1 MEQMMVARTMF
12 TKGISLRLQL
22 YLLISCL
29 SIFSFGAALYN
40 NVANMRTYLNEQLAS
55 HAQGAAHSLGLS
67 ISPYM
72 DEEGLVIAE
81 TMTNAIFDSGYYQH
95 ITFTDLDG
103 KLIFE
108 RTNPQGNFGVPQWFI
123 DWFTLHPPVMTSEVS
138 DGWRIA
144 GQLEVQSHAGTSYKS
159 LWDHALSSLVTTL
172 LQLFIA
178 LICAYLILKA
188 VLNPLRSIEKQAES
202 VIQKRFSINS
212 INPFTSELRTVVNA
226 INRMVENVQRSFN
239 EQTQLAEALSKEVYI
254 DPHTGLP
261 NRRAL
266 LKRFESI
273 QAEYDQHGNRFYLG
287 LVSMTSLKHVNDNE
301 GYGSGDDYILSGAQL
316 FSKQISA
323 LQDATFYRIS
333 GSEFAFLS
341 LLTEEAAK
349 EIDEQIAAN
358 IMIES
363 SSRFN
368 NGFAK
373 HSLTRVNH
381 QEDFAE
387 VVKRLDHQLV
397 HNQYAEN
404 DKGLVTAQMMKKNH
418 SREEWVGILT
428 QFTEYFKNEIS
439 HCNSKD
445 FAIKCIP
452 LDKIFDL
459 MLQPVVDNNQ
469 SILYVESFVRFKV
482 EGEVLST
489 LDVFAMAE
497 RLGVLQELEQAVVC
511 FIFYKLQHIEHTR
524 VAINISNRALH
535 NPVFTE
541 WLFDLYQ
548 KMHKTLPPLLYE
560 FNESAAML
568 SLEST
573 ERFIRQAKQFDI
585 DIAIERFGSSLT
597 SFCYIRNLNIDYIK
611 IDASYVR
618 DIAEADTRFFVQ
630 TITQICH
637 GIGIKIIA
645 PQVESAMIGEHF
657 SLMNI
662 DGLQGNGLYAVRN
675 FSTIIPANATNTW
688 TSALELNNFSHSLNH
703 EAT

>member
-1 MEQMMVARTMF
+1 MF
-12 TKGISLRLQL
+12 RKGMSLRLQL
-22 YLLISCL
+22 YLLIACL
-29 SIFSFGAALYN
+29 CLFSFGAALYN
-40 NVANMRTYLNEQLAS
+40 NVSNMRDYLNEQLAS

-103 KLIFE
+103 KVLFK
-108 RTNPQGNFGVPQWFI
+108 RDNPNGNFAVPQWFI
-123 DWFTLHPPVMTSEVS
+123 DWFTLDPPVMTSEVS

-144 GQLEVQSHAGTSYKS
+144 GTLAVQSHAGTSYKS
-159 LWDHALSSLVTTL
+159 LWDHAISSLTATL
-172 LQLFIA
+172 LQLFAA
-178 LICAYLILKA
+178 LFCAYLILKA
-188 VLNPLRSIEKQAES
+188 VLNPLRHIEKQAES
-202 VIQKRFSINS
+202 VIQKRFTLNS

-239 EQTQLAEALSKEVYI
+239 EQTKLAEALSQEVYI

-273 QAEYDQHGNRFYLG
+273 QAEYDVHGNRFYLG
-287 LVSMTSLKHVNDNE
+287 LVSMTSLKHINDIE
-301 GYGSGDDYILSGAQL
+301 GYGSGDDYILAGAQL
-316 FSKQISA
+316 FSQQMSN
-323 LQDATFYRIS
+323 LQDATLYRIS

-341 LLTEEAAK
+341 LLTEDAAK
-349 EIDEQIAAN
+349 TIDQQIASV
-358 IMIES
+358 IHIES
-363 SSRFN
+363 SDRFVH
-368 NGFAK
+368 GFAK

-381 QEDFAE
+381 EEQFAE

-397 HNQYAEN
+397 HNQYAHN
-404 DKGLVTAQMMKKNH
+404 DTGLVTPQSMQKNH
-418 SREEWVGILT
+418 TREEWVGMLT

-439 HCNSKD
+439 HCHPND

-459 MLQPVVDNNQ
+459 MLQPVVDDNQ

-482 EGEVLST
+482 DGEVLST

-511 FIFYKLQHIEHTR
+511 FIFYKLTHIEHTR

-535 NPVFTE
+535 NSVFTD
-541 WLFDLYQ
+541 WLFDTYQ
-548 KMHKTLPPLLYE
+548 KMHKSLPPLLYE
-560 FNESAAML
+560 FNESGAML

-573 ERFIRQAKQFDI
+573 EKFIRRAKQLDI
-585 DIAIERFGSSLT
+585 AIAIERFGSSLS
-597 SFCYIRNLNIDYIK
+597 SFCYIRNLNIDFIK
-611 IDASYVR
+611 IDPSYVR
-618 DIAEADTRFFVQ
+618 DIAQADTRFFVQ
-630 TITQICH
+630 TVTQICH

-675 FSTIIPANATNTW
+675 FSTIIPANANHSW
-688 TSALELNNFSHSLNH
+688 TCALQLNDFSQSTNH
-703 EAT
+703 EAR

>member
-1 MEQMMVARTMF
+1 MF
-12 TKGISLRLQL
+12 IKGMSLRLQL
-22 YLLISCL
+22 YLLIGCL

-40 NVANMRTYLNEQLAS
+40 NVSNMRGYLNEQLAS

-95 ITFTDLDG
+95 IIFTDLDG
-103 KLIFE
+103 KVLFE
-108 RTNPQGNFGVPQWFI
+108 RNNPQGNFAVPQWFI
-123 DWFTLHPPVMTSEVS
+123 NWFTLHPPIMTSEVS

-144 GQLEVQSHAGTSYKS
+144 GKLEVQSHAGTSYKS
-159 LWDHALSSLVTTL
+159 LWDHAVNNLTSALFQLV
-172 LQLFIA
+172 IA
-178 LICAYLILKA
+178 LLCAYFILKA
-188 VLNPLRSIEKQAES
+188 VLTPLSSIEKQAES
-202 VIQKRFSINS
+202 VIQKRFELNPIK
-212 INPFTSELRTVVNA
+212 PFTSELRTLVNA
-226 INRMVENVQRSFN
+226 INRMIENIQRSFN

-254 DPHTGLP
+254 DSHTGLP

-266 LKRFESI
+266 LKKFESI
-273 QAEYDQHGNRFYLG
+273 QAEYEQHGNRFYLG
-287 LVSMTSLKHVNDNE
+287 LLSMTSLKQVNDND

-316 FSKQISA
+316 FSEQMNS
-323 LQDATFYRIS
+323 LHEATLYRIS

-341 LLTEEAAK
+341 LLTEDAAK
-349 EIDEQIAAN
+349 EVDQQMASCIL
-358 IMIES
+358 IES
-363 SSRFN
+363 SSRFS

-381 QEDFAE
+381 QEDFAD
-387 VVKRLDHQLV
+387 VVMRLDNQLV
-397 HNQYAEN
+397 HNQYADN
-404 DKGLVTAQMMKKNH
+404 PMGLVSAKGMQKNH

-428 QFTEYFKNEIS
+428 QFTQYFKDEINHS
-439 HCNSKD
+439 NSKD

-452 LDKIFDL
+452 LDKLFDL
-459 MLQPVVDNNQ
+459 MLQPVVDENQ
-469 SILYVESFVRFKV
+469 SILYVESFVRFKIA
-482 EGEVLST
+482 GETLST

-535 NPVFTE
+535 NPVFTD

-560 FNESAAML
+560 FNESGAML

-573 ERFIRQAKQFDI
+573 ESFIRRAKQLDI
-585 DIAIERFGSSLT
+585 DIAIERFGSSLS

-611 IDASYVR
+611 IDPSYVR

-630 TITQICH
+630 TVIQICH

-645 PQVESAMIGEHF
+645 PQVESAVIGEHF

-675 FSTIIPANATNTW
+675 FSTIIPANATSTW
-688 TSALELNNFSHSLNH
+688 ISALQLNYFSNSPNH
-703 EAT
+703 EAE

>member
-1 MEQMMVARTMF
+1 MF
-12 TKGISLRLQL
+12 RKGMSLRLQL
-22 YLLISCL
+22 YLLIACL
-29 SIFSFGAALYN
+29 SLFSFGAALYN
-40 NVANMRTYLNEQLAS
+40 NVSNMRDYLNEQLAS

-72 DEEGLVIAE
+72 DEAGLVIAE

-103 KLIFE
+103 KVLFK
-108 RTNPQGNFGVPQWFI
+108 RDNPNGNFAVPQWFI
-123 DWFTLHPPVMTSEVS
+123 DWFTLHPPIMTSEVS

-144 GQLEVQSHAGTSYKS
+144 GTLEVQSHAGTSYKS
-159 LWDHALSSLVTTL
+159 LWDHAISSLAATL
-172 LQLFIA
+172 LQLFVA
-178 LICAYLILKA
+178 MICAYLILKA
-188 VLNPLRSIEKQAES
+188 VLNPLRHIEKQAES
-202 VIQKRFSINS
+202 VIQKRFTLNS

-239 EQTQLAEALSKEVYI
+239 EQTKLAEALSQEVYI

-273 QAEYDQHGNRFYLG
+273 QAEYDVHGNRFYLG
-287 LVSMTSLKHVNDNE
+287 LVSMTSLKHINDME

-316 FSKQISA
+316 FSQQMSS
-323 LQDATFYRIS
+323 LQDATLYRIS
-333 GSEFAFLS
+333 GSEFVFLS
-341 LLTEEAAK
+341 LLTEDAAK
-349 EIDEQIAAN
+349 TIDQQIASSIN
-358 IMIES
+358 IEAS
-363 SSRFN
+363 DRFVH
-368 NGFAK
+368 GFAK

-381 QEDFAE
+381 QEEFAE

-397 HNQYAEN
+397 HNQYAQN
-404 DKGLVTAQMMKKNH
+404 DKGLVTPQSMQKNH
-418 SREEWVGILT
+418 TREEWVGMLT
-428 QFTEYFKNEIS
+428 QFTEYFTNEIS
-439 HCNSKD
+439 HCHPND

-459 MLQPVVDNNQ
+459 MLQPVVDDNQ

-482 EGEVLST
+482 DGEMLST

-511 FIFYKLQHIEHTR
+511 FIFYKLSHIEHTR

-535 NPVFTE
+535 NPVFTD

-560 FNESAAML
+560 FNESGAML

-573 ERFIRQAKQFDI
+573 EKFIRRAKQLDI
-585 DIAIERFGSSLT
+585 DIAIERFGSSLS

-611 IDASYVR
+611 IDPSYVR
-618 DIAEADTRFFVQ
+618 DIAQADTRFFVQ
-630 TITQICH
+630 TVTQICH

-675 FSTIIPANATNTW
+675 FSTIIPANANHSW
-688 TSALELNNFSHSLNH
+688 TCALQLNDFSQSTNH
-703 EAT
+703 EAR

>member
-1 MEQMMVARTMF
+1 MF
-12 TKGISLRLQL
+12 RKGMSLRLQL
-22 YLLISCL
+22 YLLIACL
-29 SIFSFGAALYN
+29 SLFSFGAALYN
-40 NVANMRTYLNEQLAS
+40 NVSNMRDYLNEQLAS

-103 KLIFE
+103 EVLFK
-108 RTNPQGNFGVPQWFI
+108 RDNPDGNFAVPQWFI
-123 DWFTLHPPVMTSEVS
+123 DWFTLIPPVMTSEVS

-144 GQLEVQSHAGTSYKS
+144 GKLDVQSHAGTSYKS
-159 LWDHALSSLVTTL
+159 LWDHAVDTFSTTL
-172 LQLFIA
+172 LQLFVA
-178 LICAYLILKA
+178 LLCVYFILKA
-188 VLNPLRSIEKQAES
+188 VLNPLRHIEKQAES
-202 VIQKRFSINS
+202 VIQKRFTLNAV
-212 INPFTSELRTVVNA
+212 NPFTSELRTVVNA

-239 EQTQLAEALSKEVYI
+239 EQTKLAEALSHEVYI

-266 LKRFESI
+266 LKRFESL
-273 QAEYDQHGNRFYLG
+273 QAEYDRHGNRFYLG
-287 LVSMTSLKHVNDNE
+287 LLSMTSLKHINDIE
-301 GYGSGDDYILSGAQL
+301 GYGSGDEYILSGAQI
-316 FSKQISA
+316 FSQQMSL
-323 LQDATFYRIS
+323 LQEATLYRIS

-341 LLTEEAAK
+341 LLTEDAAK
-349 EIDEQIAAN
+349 SIDQQMAAIIN
-358 IMIES
+358 IEGS
-363 SSRFN
+363 NRFA

-373 HSLTRVNH
+373 HALTRVNH
-381 QEDFAE
+381 QEEFAA

-397 HNQYAEN
+397 HNQYADN
-404 DKGLVTAQMMKKNH
+404 DKGLVAAQGMQKNH

-428 QFTEYFKNEIS
+428 HFTEYFKSEIS
-439 HCNSKD
+439 QSSPKD

-459 MLQPVVDNNQ
+459 MLQPVVDDTQ

-482 EGEVLST
+482 DGEELST
-489 LDVFAMAE
+489 IDVFAMAE

-511 FIFYKLQHIEHTR
+511 FIFYKLHHIEHTR

-535 NPVFTE
+535 NPVFTG

-548 KMHKTLPPLLYE
+548 KLHKSLPPLLYE
-560 FNESAAML
+560 FNESGAML

-573 ERFIRQAKQFDI
+573 EKFIRRAKQLDI
-585 DIAIERFGSSLT
+585 GIAIERFGSSLS
-597 SFCYIRNLNIDYIK
+597 SFCYIRNLNIDFIK

-618 DIAEADTRFFVQ
+618 DIAQADTRFFVQ
-630 TITQICH
+630 TVTQICH

-645 PQVESAMIGEHF
+645 PQVESSEIGEHF

-675 FSTIIPANATNTW
+675 FSTIIPANANHSW
-688 TSALELNNFSHSLNH
+688 TCALQLNDFSQSTNH
-703 EAT
+703 EAR

>member
-1 MEQMMVARTMF
+1 MF
-12 TKGISLRLQL
+12 RKGMSLRLQL
-22 YLLISCL
+22 YLLIACL
-29 SIFSFGAALYN
+29 SLFSFGAALYN
-40 NVANMRTYLNEQLAS
+40 NVSNMRDYLNEQLAS

-72 DEEGLVIAE
+72 DEAGLVIAE

-103 KLIFE
+103 KVLFK
-108 RTNPQGNFGVPQWFI
+108 RDNPNGNFAVPQWFI
-123 DWFTLHPPVMTSEVS
+123 DWFTLHPPIMTSEVS

-144 GQLEVQSHAGTSYKS
+144 GTLEVQSHAGTSYKS
-159 LWDHALSSLVTTL
+159 LWDHAISSLAATL
-172 LQLFIA
+172 LQLFVA
-178 LICAYLILKA
+178 MICAYLILKA
-188 VLNPLRSIEKQAES
+188 VLNPLRHIEKQAES
-202 VIQKRFSINS
+202 VIQKRFTLNS

-239 EQTQLAEALSKEVYI
+239 EQTKLAEALSQEVYI

-273 QAEYDQHGNRFYLG
+273 QAEYDVHGNRFYLG
-287 LVSMTSLKHVNDNE
+287 LVSMTSLKHINDME

-316 FSKQISA
+316 FSQQMSS
-323 LQDATFYRIS
+323 LQDATLYRIS

-341 LLTEEAAK
+341 LLTEDAAK
-349 EIDEQIAAN
+349 TIDQQIASSIN
-358 IMIES
+358 IEAS
-363 SSRFN
+363 DRFVH
-368 NGFAK
+368 GFAK

-381 QEDFAE
+381 QEEFAE

-397 HNQYAEN
+397 HNQYAQN
-404 DKGLVTAQMMKKNH
+404 DKGLVTPQSMQKNH
-418 SREEWVGILT
+418 TREEWVGMLT
-428 QFTEYFKNEIS
+428 QFTEYFTNEIS
-439 HCNSKD
+439 HCHPND

-459 MLQPVVDNNQ
+459 MLQPVVDDNQ

-482 EGEVLST
+482 DGEMLST

-511 FIFYKLQHIEHTR
+511 FIFYKLSHIEHTR

-535 NPVFTE
+535 NPVFTD

-560 FNESAAML
+560 FNESGAML

-573 ERFIRQAKQFDI
+573 EKFIRRAKQLDI
-585 DIAIERFGSSLT
+585 DIAIERFGSSLS

-611 IDASYVR
+611 IDPSYVR
-618 DIAEADTRFFVQ
+618 DIAQADTRFFVQ
-630 TITQICH
+630 TVTQICH

-675 FSTIIPANATNTW
+675 FSTIIPANANHSW
-688 TSALELNNFSHSLNH
+688 TCALQLNDFSQSTNH
-703 EAT
+703 EAR